1 MGSNRGSFMS
11 VMHSSNNGGSS
22 SKAGAN
28 MRQFGHIAR
37 KLLGEV
43 PRTLHRT
50 VCHHHRVDT
59 RERPNDNPERRNWS
73 TLGPAK
79 IPAVECENAFL
90 TSNLHKTAPDSRVMQ
105 KPLSMNPTALSS
117 RLLCAGTRNA
127 SPEQTCCSIQSR
139 NLRIWRHMSI

>member
-1 MGSNRGSFMS
+1 MS
-11 VMHSSNNGGSS
+11 AMHSSNNGGSS
-22 SKAGAN
+22 SAN

-90 TSNLHKTAPDSRVMQ
+90 TSNLHP
-105 KPLSMNPTALSS
+105 NSS
-117 RLLCAGTRNA
+117 RLTSDAKATLDEPHGPVKPPSLRWNKKCITRTNVLFD
-127 SPEQTCCSIQSR
+127 PEQKSA
-139 NLRIWRHMSI
+139 NLETHEHLKPAPILRM